1 MRATLGILKV
11 KKAATVTASTVAVG
25 IGLLASPFL
34 AQANDEE
41 KTGDAPEVGCLWV
54 SNHGFIG
61 FEVEFD
67 VTSSQD
73 GEEELDRFRLG
84 QDGSR
89 VDEGTAPSPTL
100 ESEALKSGLA
110 GYSGL

>member
-1 MRATLGILKV
+1 MSIQKHSVKMRATLGILKV
-11 KKAATVTASTVAVG
+11 KKAATVTASAVAVG

-84 QDGSR
+84 QDG
-89 VDEGTAPSPTL
+89 L
-100 ESEALKSGLA
+100 ELTKVLLLALRLNRKR
-110 GYSGL
+110 